1 MTFAALFVSVKR
13 EKKKSYIM
21 FLFSGISAQTP
32 ESGSR
37 GFAAFI
43 YFCFIL
49 SRNFTGTAVSMSSMP
64 HLSAR
69 RRASS

>member
-1 MTFAALFVSVKR
+1 MTFAVLLVTQKR
-13 EKKKSYIM
+13 EKKKVSLSI
-21 FLFSGISAQTP
+21 FAGISAQTP